1 MNTQFGQTAEQF
13 IETDEK
19 KHWIEINAQENQ
31 SIDEIAGIIGN
42 VLEVYIETAMEN
54 VSIDDLKD
62 SLFK

>member
-1 MNTQFGQTAEQF
+1 MA
-13 IETDEK
+13 DK

-31 SIDEIAGIIGN
+31 SIDEIFGTIGN
-42 VLEVYIETAMEN
+42 VLEVYIESVMDK